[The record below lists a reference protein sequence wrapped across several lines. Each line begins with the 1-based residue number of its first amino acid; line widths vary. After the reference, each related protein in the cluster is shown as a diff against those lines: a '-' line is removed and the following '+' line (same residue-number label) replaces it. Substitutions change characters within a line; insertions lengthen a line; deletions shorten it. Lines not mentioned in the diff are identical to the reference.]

1 MTDQAIISSLVPFVG
16 QSVAG
21 SVRSRTETDAVPEP
35 RQAGRPAAPAKGA
48 EPITGSRTPLLAGQ
62 SQIAAQEGSE
72 PVEEKPDGSLP
83 DASQQGPQAT
93 EELTEEEKKKV
104 QELQRRDREVRAHEA
119 AHKTAGGSLAGHP
132 TFETVKGPDGRSY
145 AVSGEVKI
153 DTSEFPNNPDATI
166 RKMETVK
173 RAALAPSNPSGQ
185 DRQVAAEAESKIQKA
200 RQEKREEQAE
210 ALEKANGAGE
220 DAAGGIPSSGR
231 NALDPA
237 SANPVTPAQ
246 PGGKRDGNTPN
257 PGTLFNL
264 VA

>member
-1 MTDQAIISSLVPFVG
+1 
-16 QSVAG
+16 
-21 SVRSRTETDAVPEP
+21 VRS
-35 RQAGRPAAPAKGA
+35 
-48 EPITGSRTPLLAGQ
+48 
-62 SQIAAQEGSE
+62 
-72 PVEEKPDGSLP
+72 
-83 DASQQGPQAT
+83 
-93 EELTEEEKKKV
+93 
-104 QELQRRDREVRAHEA
+104 HEA

-153 DTSEFPNNPDATI
+153 DTSEVPNNPDATI

-173 RAALAPSNPSGQ
+173 RAALAPSNPSAQ

-210 ALEKANGAGE
+210 ALEKANS
-220 DAAGGIPSSGR
+220 AGGGDAGGVPSSGR
-231 NALDPA
+231 SALDPA

-246 PGGKRDGNTPN
+246 GGGTRAN

>member
-21 SVRSRTETDAVPEP
+21 AIRSRPETDAITGPDP
-35 RQAGRPAAPAKGA
+35 RQTGRPAAPAKAA
-48 EPITGSRTPLLAGQ
+48 EPTTGSRTPLLSGQ

-72 PVEEKPDGSLP
+72 PAEEKPDGSLP
-83 DASQQGPQAT
+83 DASRNGPQAT

-153 DTSEFPNNPDATI
+153 DTSEVPNNPDATI

-173 RAALAPSNPSGQ
+173 RAALAPSNPSAQ
-185 DRQVAAEAESKIQKA
+185 DRQVAAEAEAKIQKA
-200 RQEKREEQAE
+200 RQEKREQQAE
-210 ALEKANGAGE
+210 ALEKANGAG
-220 DAAGGIPSSGR
+220 GVPSSGR
-231 NALDPA
+231 NPLDPA
-237 SANPVTPAQ
+237 STNPAGPAQ
-246 PGGKRDGNTPN
+246 PGAARNGNRPN